1 MRIKFLAIVL
11 MVNCTVLSFA
21 QGIEFFHGTW
31 EEVKAKA
38 KEADKLVF
46 VDAYTTWCGP
56 CKRMAANIFPL
67 PEVGEFYNANFI
79 NYKLDMEKGEG
90 PDFARKYGVRA
101 YPTFVFVDG
110 DGNMV
115 FNRVGGSDAPG
126 FIQMGKTAVDKFD
139 KSPALA
145 KKYEGGDRSPS
156 LVLDYIKALNAAG
169 KPSLKIANE
178 YLANEKDTKSDLYYK
193 IIFESALSS
202 DSRPFSL
209 LISNEK
215 AIAKLVG
222 KQAYDKRV
230 YNALIHSVQKGIEYD
245 TEDLITE
252 AATTARKVLDK
263 DNARAF
269 PNHVDVLKADA
280 ANDGKLYISRVA
292 ELNKNLSSGTL
303 IDLSGIIKTLQSKYS
318 HLDNAQ
324 SILGVLY
331 KKLADYSDDPDKR
344 LDYAMYLSGTGD
356 KSGALKEANKAKED
370 AQKKGIDT
378 AKYDNTIIK
387 INSK

>member
-1 MRIKFLAIVL
+1 MRIKLLAVALL
-11 MVNCTVLSFA
+11 MNCAAMSFA
-21 QGIEFFHGTW
+21 QGIDFFHGTW
-31 EEVKAKA
+31 EEVKTKA
-38 KEADKLVF
+38 RESDKLIF
-46 VDAYTTWCGP
+46 IDAYTTWCGP
-56 CKRMAANIFPL
+56 CKRMASSIFPL
-67 PEVGEFYNANFI
+67 PEVGEYYNANFI

-115 FNRVGGSDAPG
+115 FNRVGGSDATG
-126 FIQMGKTAVDKFD
+126 FIQLGKTAVERFD

-145 KKYEGGDRSPS
+145 KKYEAGDHSPA
-156 LVLDYIKALNAAG
+156 LVLDYIKALNSAG

-193 IIFESALSS
+193 IIYESAVSS
-202 DSRPFSL
+202 DSKPFSL
-209 LISNEK
+209 LISNSK
-215 AIAKLVG
+215 PIAKLVG
-222 KQAYDKRV
+222 QEAYDKKM
-230 YNALIHSVQKGIEYD
+230 YNALINSVQKGIEYD
-245 TEDLITE
+245 TEDLITD
-252 AATTARKVLDK
+252 AISTSKKVLDK
-263 DNARAF
+263 DNAKAF
-269 PNHVDVLKADA
+269 PYHVEALKADA
-280 ANDGKLYISRVA
+280 ASDGKQFISKVA
-292 ELNKNLSSGTL
+292 DLSKNLSAKTL
-303 IDLSGIIKTLQSKYS
+303 IDLSGIIKTLQTKYS

-356 KSGALKEANKAKED
+356 KASALKEANKAKEE

-378 AKYDNTIIK
+378 TKYDNTIIK